1 MNEIKK
7 LSFTSIITRTY
18 LIDNRLIII
27 LNSGEV
33 IDYDL
38 FLLKKLK
45 QIETSKSELLCAS
58 YCQSLSFL
66 ILAFIDNSLMMINLK
81 TFKIKRDDQ
90 VKKLY
95 LSIVIEENQI
105 CTLTNDNI
113 FEELNFSD
121 VKESVD
127 PLLKVKN
134 IEKLALLLEEN
145 PLLLLLEN
153 IYVVYEKEWRE
164 VALPLALNAIIDDDM
179 VQADKIV
186 SDFLFDS

>member
-1 MNEIKK
+1 MCK
-7 LSFTSIITRTY
+7 LLSI
-18 LIDNRLIII
+18 
-27 LNSGEV
+27 
-33 IDYDL
+33 
-38 FLLKKLK
+38 
-45 QIETSKSELLCAS
+45 
-58 YCQSLSFL
+58 
-66 ILAFIDNSLMMINLK
+66 FIFFN
-81 TFKIKRDDQ
+81 FG
-90 VKKLY
+90 LY